1 MPLFGKSNSDDK
13 RKLVETVGPVPEGYH
28 STGIIQTFAS
38 GQNEPHVQAKLL
50 KNLEN
55 ICVANEAAGFCNYRL
70 TGQFDTVNSQNVIF
84 AYADMIKP
92 N

>member
-1 MPLFGKSNSDDK
+1 MPLFGKSEAKKN
-13 RKLVETVGPVPEGYH
+13 LIETIGAVPEGYH

-50 KNLEN
+50 KDLEN
-55 ICVANEAAGFCNYRL
+55 ICVATEAAGFCNYRL
-70 TGQFDTVNSQNVIF
+70 TSQFDTVNSQNVIF